1 MNNIAE
7 SLKQSLKELYFEI
20 HGIYEPGSEH
30 IFNDC
35 YCAAVDLFRPG
46 MTFRIYFTLGK
57 DNQIKVEHA
66 ERWYFG

>member
-1 MNNIAE
+1 MEKALAQA
-7 SLKQSLKELYFEI
+7 LKGLYFEI
-20 HGIYEPGSEH
+20 HAIYEPNERGW
-30 IFNDC
+30 

-46 MTFRIYFTLGK
+46 MTFRIYFTLGE